1 MINMGSNPHVLRYD
15 GKSEYDNWSLS
26 GLSNIPSSKSVYF
39 QLSDIKTDM
48 PSAWE
53 YKTGVYGQGQFGE
66 VKGSGGEGIVI
77 ERVSKNQ
84 TRAAFKFVEVRSQKY
99 IEKMEEALADMDERL
114 SEMTNQEMT
123 KGTRILKFEAHYR

>member
-1 MINMGSNPHVLRYD
+1 MINMGSNPNVLKYD
-15 GKSEYDNWSLS
+15 GKSEYDKWSLS

-39 QLSDIKTDM
+39 QLRDINTDM

-53 YKTGVYGQGQFGE
+53 YKTGVYGKGQFGE

-77 ERVSKNQ
+77 ERVSKNL

-99 IEKMEEALADMDERL
+99 IEKMEEALADMDKRL
-114 SEMTNQEMT
+114 SEMTNQQKT